1 MRDGYDIKN
10 KYVSLLTIVSD
21 IYDRLKRY
29 TTMDDK
35 QTMTEMENSIIDAAR
50 RVFIKKGYVAASM
63 GDIAIEAGIGRTTLN
78 YYFRTKERLFE
89 SVFEQLMNYLLPN
102 IGSII
107 EEEGSFWDKLEK
119 IVSLYIDTIKTF
131 PGFPAFIIGE
141 LNRDPDHLYR
151 VLLKNPQKIKPVL
164 KLQEL
169 VETNMKEGRIR
180 KMPIVFVVSTFLGLA
195 IFPFLVET
203 PLTDLFFKDNK
214 EAFDRFTQERKRYIV
229 EIMKS
234 FLHPQK

>member
-1 MRDGYDIKN
+1 M
-10 KYVSLLTIVSD
+10 LTVTSD
-21 IYDRLKRY
+21 IYDRLEKY

-35 QTMTEMENSIIDAAR
+35 QTMTGMENSIIDAAR
-50 RVFIKKGYVAASM
+50 RVFVEKGYVATSM

-107 EEEGSFWDKLEK
+107 EEESSFWDKLEK

-180 KMPIVFVVSTFLGLA
+180 KMPVIFVVSTFLGLA
-195 IFPFLVET
+195 IFPFLAET
-203 PLTDLFFKDNK
+203 SLTDLFLIGNK
-214 EAFDRFTQERKRYIV
+214 EAFDRFTQERKKSIV

>member
-164 KLQEL
+164 KLQE
-169 VETNMKEGRIR
+169 
-180 KMPIVFVVSTFLGLA
+180 
-195 IFPFLVET
+195 
-203 PLTDLFFKDNK
+203 
-214 EAFDRFTQERKRYIV
+214 
-229 EIMKS
+229 
-234 FLHPQK
+234 